1 MASES
6 LAADRFR
13 RYEENF
19 LNSTR
24 IVSRGV
30 HKLGE
35 ANGNVDAVISSSVDI
50 EGELSEAEGYLKAM
64 DVEYRTM
71 SMGDKRSVQ
80 QKVTDYKEEFRM
92 MQQNFQTAK
101 FQAESLALKGGP
113 SSRTKLLTAN
123 QRLDHSTAT
132 LEQSRRLVGN
142 TEKIGDSILADME
155 AQKETLMD
163 AHNKVKETKGFTVEA
178 KRVLRLMGNRA
189 FTHKCCI
196 MFLIFF
202 LAGVIGVIAY
212 FGFIQRN
219 MR

>member
-1 MASES
+1 MSG
-6 LAADRFR
+6 DRFR

-19 LNSTR
+19 LNATR

-35 ANGNVDAVISSSVDI
+35 ANGNVDLVISSSVEI

-71 SMGDKRSVQ
+71 SSADKRAAQ
-80 QKVTDYKEEFRM
+80 QKVTDYKEEYRM
-92 MQQNFQTAK
+92 MQSNYQTAK

-113 SSRTKLLTAN
+113 SSRTRLLQAN

-132 LEQSRRLVGN
+132 LEQSRRLVGQ

-155 AQKETLMD
+155 MQKETLMD
-163 AHNKVKETKGFTVEA
+163 AQSKVKETKGFTVEA

-189 FTHKCCI
+189 FMHKCCVWFTI
-196 MFLIFF
+196 IF
-202 LAGVIGVIAY
+202 LAAIIGVVAY
-212 FGFIQRN
+212 FGFIQRQV
-219 MR
+219 

>member
-1 MASES
+1 MADP
-6 LAADRFR
+6 DRFK

-24 IVSRGV
+24 IVSRGI

-35 ANGNVDAVISSSVDI
+35 AAGNVDQVISSSVDI

-71 SMGDKRSVQ
+71 ASNDKRAAQ
-80 QKVTDYKEEFRM
+80 QKVTDYKEEYRM
-92 MQQNFQTAK
+92 MQQNYQTAK

-113 SSRTKLLTAN
+113 SSRTRLLQAN
-123 QRLDHSTAT
+123 QRLDHSTST
-132 LEQSRRLVGN
+132 LEQSRRLVGQ

-155 AQKETLMD
+155 MQKETLMD
-163 AHNKVKETKGFTVEA
+163 AQSKVKETKGFTVEA

-189 FTHKCCI
+189 FMHKCCVWFTI
-196 MFLIFF
+196 IF
-202 LAGVIGVIAY
+202 LAAIIGVVAY
-212 FGFIQRN
+212 FGFLQKKV
-219 MR
+219 